1 MAKLPCPP
9 ELWPEFSAL
18 LDQALELPESERPT
32 WLASLGTEH
41 AAVRPWVVKVMA
53 SNSGTLELDLMKT
66 PLTDEPAPSE
76 FLQGTRVGPY
86 LLKQRLGSGGMGE
99 VWLASRNDGTLNRR
113 VALKLPH
120 THLLAGVLRRR
131 FERERDIL
139 AALSHPHIAQLY
151 DAGVAD
157 SKHPYLAMEW
167 VDGVSINEHC
177 QDTKLSLERRVG
189 LFLQILDA
197 VGYAH
202 GQLVAHRD
210 LKPSNILVTRD
221 DKVKLLD
228 FGIAKLLTGDTEI
241 GETQLTRIGHCI
253 ATPGYAAPEQL
264 TGAPVTV
271 AVDLYA
277 LGVVLHELLTGQRP
291 VRGMRKGATDSGD
304 MPRASSRIESGHPET
319 VGGLDARQ
327 LRRALTGDLDA
338 IIAKALEAD
347 PMRRYRSAEA
357 FALDLDRSRQHLPI
371 SARRISPTTLGL
383 KFVRR

>member
-1 MAKLPCPP
+1 MAKLPCPT

-18 LDQALELPESERPT
+18 LDEALELPERERPT

-53 SNSGTLELDLMKT
+53 SNPGTLDIDLMKA
-66 PLTDEPAPSE
+66 PVLDEPESSE
-76 FLQGTRVGPY
+76 FLPGQQVGSY

-99 VWLASRNDGTLNRR
+99 VWLASRSDGTLNRK

-120 THLLAGVLRRR
+120 TYLLAGAVRRR

-139 AALSHPHIAQLY
+139 SALSHPHIAQLY

-157 SKHPYLAMEW
+157 SKHPYLAMEL

-177 QDTKLSLERRVG
+177 QNTKLSLDRRLD
-189 LFLQILDA
+189 LFLQILEA

-202 GQLVAHRD
+202 ERLIAHRD

-221 DKVKLLD
+221 ENVKLLD
-228 FGIAKLLTGDTEI
+228 FGIAKLLTGDADT

-264 TGAPVTV
+264 AGAPITV

-291 VRGMRKGATDSGD
+291 ARGMRKGADEGD
-304 MPRASSRIESGHPET
+304 TPRASSRIESGHPEA
-319 VGGLDARQ
+319 VGDLDARQ
-327 LRRALTGDLDA
+327 LRRRLML
-338 IIAKALEAD
+338 
-347 PMRRYRSAEA
+347 SAVA
-357 FALDLDRSRQHLPI
+357 STCRFPPAA
-371 SARRISPTTLGL
+371 SAPPH
-383 KFVRR
+383 